1 MSDIVNT
8 KTNEPNEA
16 VKPDEPDEAITA
28 PTPVP
33 TPILTPADY
42 VKKVFNK
49 TGVKVAEN
57 DPLIPLLMEIDA
69 LSEKKDLIL
78 SKLDEVTTHLNN
90 IQEMQERI
98 SVKLSAT
105 SAMLSTFMTLITF
118 ITVMMLTSVAVA
130 LFFVLNGV

>member
-1 MSDIVNT
+1 MSDIANT

-16 VKPDEPDEAITA
+16 VTPNEAITA
-28 PTPVP
+28 PTPVS

-57 DPLIPLLMEIDA
+57 DPLIPLLMEVDA

-105 SAMLSTFMTLITF
+105 SAMLSTFITLVIF
-118 ITVMMLTSVAVA
+118 IIAIMFVSVAVA

>member
-1 MSDIVNT
+1 MSDIANT

-16 VKPDEPDEAITA
+16 VKPDEAITA

>member
-1 MSDIVNT
+1 MSDIANT

-16 VKPDEPDEAITA
+16 VKPDEADEAITA